1 MHPSILNLTTFL
13 IHKTSG
19 KLHAEFYLLYNFKN
33 KERQQQQNQER
44 SLTCEIWLIEDSM
57 RRSWDAWI
65 SSIWRTLLAKVLIR

>member
-1 MHPSILNLTTFL
+1 MHPSVLNVIIFL
-13 IHKTSG
+13 IHKMSG
-19 KLHAEFYLLYNFKN
+19 ESSTCCVISRTNRKLK
-33 KERQQQQNQER
+33 KKTNQEK